1 MLHVTESSDK
11 SHPGSG
17 LSKSNISYRAVK
29 KIINVMFQVA
39 IFITQ

>member
-11 SHPGSG
+11 FHPRSG

-29 KIINVMFQVA
+29 KINVMFQVA

>member
-29 KIINVMFQVA
+29 KN
-39 IFITQ
+39 